1 MITEYLNSDYAGIL
15 QKLIVV
21 SMAWGG
27 VLIAILIDL
36 FFGIQKA
43 RKLNEL
49 RSSEGYK
56 RSIEKF
62 VFYYASLFFALL
74 FDALL
79 PISFFFSFPLSA
91 IPFITILAATALI
104 LTEFKS
110 VREKAE
116 DKVRR
121 KTEASAM
128 QIIEL
133 LKNKEE
139 AFINLLENFKKE
151 NNEKDNSVNP
161 RTDFPD

>member
-43 RKLNEL
+43 RSLNEI
-49 RSSEGYK
+49 RSSEGYR
-56 RSIEKF
+56 RSINKF
-62 VFYYASLFFALL
+62 VWYYAVMFFALL

-91 IPFITILAATALI
+91 VPFITMLAAAALI

-121 KTEASAM
+121 KTDASAM
-128 QIIEL
+128 EIIEL
-133 LKNKEE
+133 LKNKED
-139 AFINLLENFKKE
+139 AFLQLLEQFKKE
-151 NNEKDNSVNP
+151 NNEKP
-161 RTDFPD
+161 TDL

>member
-1 MITEYLNSDYAGIL
+1 MITEFLNHDYAGIM
-15 QKLIVV
+15 QKLIIV
-21 SMAWGG
+21 SMAWFA
-27 VLIAILIDL
+27 VLTAILVDL

-43 RKLNEL
+43 RSLNEM

-56 RSIEKF
+56 RSINKF
-62 VFYYASLFFALL
+62 VWYYAVMFFALL

-128 QIIEL
+128 EIIEL
-133 LKNKEE
+133 LKNKED
-139 AFINLLENFKKE
+139 AFLKLLEQFKKE
-151 NNEKDNSVNP
+151 NNEKPADP
-161 RTDFPD
+161 TL

>member
-1 MITEYLNSDYAGIL
+1 MITEFLNNDYATIM

-43 RKLNEL
+43 RSLNEI
-49 RSSEGYK
+49 RSSEGYR
-56 RSIEKF
+56 RSINKF
-62 VFYYASLFFALL
+62 VWYYAVMFFALL

-91 IPFITILAATALI
+91 IPFVSILAATALI

-128 QIIEL
+128 EIIEL
-133 LKNKEE
+133 LKNKED
-139 AFINLLENFKKE
+139 AFLKLLEQFKKE
-151 NNEKDNSVNP
+151 NNEKA
-161 RTDFPD
+161 TDSTDL

>member
-62 VFYYASLFFALL
+62 VFYYASMFFALL

-151 NNEKDNSVNP
+151 NNEKP
-161 RTDFPD
+161 TDL

>member
-1 MITEYLNSDYAGIL
+1 MILEYLNSDYRAIL

-36 FFGIQKA
+36 YFGIQKA
-43 RKLNEL
+43 RKLNEM

-62 VFYYASLFFALL
+62 VFYYASMFFALL

-79 PISFFFSFPLSA
+79 PISFFFDFPLSA
-91 IPFITILAATALI
+91 IPFVSILASTALI

-121 KTEASAM
+121 KTDASAM

-139 AFINLLENFKKE
+139 SFMQLLEQFKKE
-151 NNEKDNSVNP
+151 NNATTPKNSSDST
-161 RTDFPD
+161 TD

>member
-1 MITEYLNSDYAGIL
+1 MITEYLNSDYAGIM

-21 SMAWGG
+21 SLAWGG

-43 RKLNEL
+43 RSLNEI
-49 RSSEGYK
+49 RSSEGYR
-56 RSIEKF
+56 RSINKF
-62 VFYYASLFFALL
+62 VWYYAVMFFALL

-79 PISFFFSFPLSA
+79 PISFFFAFPLSA
-91 IPFITILAATALI
+91 IPFITMLAATALI

-128 QIIEL
+128 EIIEL
-133 LKNKEE
+133 LKNKED
-139 AFINLLENFKKE
+139 AFLQLLEQFKKE
-151 NNEKDNSVNP
+151 NNEKA
-161 RTDFPD
+161 TDSTDL